1 MPGLGVG
8 ASGKGGSSGGNSGCG
23 GAGGMVGSGAGGP
36 GGIEFRKAINGK
48 YTNKLRLR
56 NRFNLPNVHRV
67 MRCITRVPVA
77 AFPQQSRYVRRYT
90 ILNFKHRPSPLGYLL
105 PG

>member
-67 MRCITRVPVA
+67 MRCIKSSGYRVPPA
-77 AFPQQSRYVRRYT
+77 EQVRPA
-90 ILNFKHRPSPLGYLL
+90 LHNFEF
-105 PG
+105 